1 MILAKQSYRGGRMR
15 KQSAEKKYTP
25 NVIWPVFEH
34 YLSSAV
40 VGAFLAQLEQ
50 RFYQR
55 LFCPWLV
62 IWGFLF
68 QRLNEDHSC
77 DGFVSHLSSDVTG
90 VWRNGQ
96 KAMSENNSAYIQARK
111 RLPRKLARQ
120 VLRHTAQTIA
130 AQWGEDGLWQ
140 NRMVYLLDGSTLRVQ
155 ATEELLSYYGC
166 PSGGKGASHWP
177 VMRVMAAFHLWSGVV
192 GEVIEAA
199 HDASEYDMAV
209 QLFRAMPGGVVWVGD
224 AMFGI
229 YRMLQVI
236 VDREQDA
243 LIRLQA
249 KDIGRWAHG
258 RSLPTKTDED
268 VLWSPSPADHPEC
281 GVPIRPIQGRFIYV
295 RIEHDGFRP
304 LPIYLFTTL
313 TDRERYPLEAILQ
326 LYARRW
332 GVELDLR
339 AVKTTLEMEE
349 LDGKSLDIVRK
360 ELYLGLTAYN
370 LIRVLMLEA
379 AIHAGC
385 APLQLSFARCW
396 RRIKDTGQ
404 SLAFAAPWLSLSALD
419 QLYDQLLTRLAA
431 CRLPNRKLRRF
442 EPRAVWGRPKPF
454 PYLKGSRQEARKAVV
469 ASFMES

>member
-1 MILAKQSYRGGRMR
+1 MHR
-15 KQSAEKKYTP
+15 QSAPKKYTP
-25 NVIWPVFEH
+25 NVVFPVFQR
-34 YLSSAV
+34 YLSQERV
-40 VGAFLAQLEQ
+40 TCFLAGLHQ

-68 QRLNEDHSC
+68 QRLNEGHSC
-77 DGFVSHLSSDVTG
+77 DAYVSYLSSDVRG
-90 VWRNGQ
+90 MWRNGQ

-111 RLPRKLARQ
+111 RLPRQLARQ
-120 VLRHTAQTIA
+120 VLRHTAQVIA
-130 AQWGEDGLWQ
+130 GEWGEDGLWQ
-140 NRMVYLLDGSTLRVQ
+140 NRQVYLLDGSTLRVP
-155 ATEELLSYYGC
+155 ATEELINYYGC

-177 VMRVMAAFHLWSGVV
+177 VMRVMVAFHLWSGVV
-192 GEVIEAA
+192 SEVIEGA

-209 QLFRAMPGGVVWVGD
+209 QLFRAMPGGGVFVGD

-229 YRMLQVI
+229 YRMVQVI
-236 VDREQDA
+236 VDRGQDA
-243 LIRLQA
+243 LLRLQA
-249 KDIGRWAHG
+249 KDIGRWVDKA
-258 RSLPTKTDED
+258 RLTANADQD
-268 VLWSPSPADHPEC
+268 VLWSPSAADHPEC
-281 GVPIRPIQGRFIYV
+281 GVPIRDIRGRFIYV
-295 RIEHDGFRP
+295 RIEQPGFRP

-313 TDRERYPLEAILQ
+313 TDRERYPLEAIVR

-370 LIRVLMLEA
+370 LIRALMLEA
-379 AIHAGC
+379 ALHGGC

-396 RRIKDTGQ
+396 RRIRDTAS
-404 SLAFAAPWLSLSALD
+404 SLAGFAPWLDQTDLD
-419 QLYDQLLTRLAA
+419 RLQDQLLTRLAA
-431 CRLPNRKLRRF
+431 CRLPNRKKPRF

-454 PYLKGSRQEARKAVV
+454 PYLKGSRQEARKAVI